1 MQHLRRFLQV
11 LILKELGEL
20 QEACAICLLEK
31 AGKTPGQ
38 LVAGGGRNTN
48 KGAKK
53 EKIPRE
59 GGLPLTS
66 TYYKIWVIF
75 VKDKYK
81 YCSFYEIAKSWFRD
95 PQASSESWLP
105 EYPDSHVSRCLLV
118 PQVTEDSVS
127 AVSFL
132 ALVAGARTPAL

>member
-1 MQHLRRFLQV
+1 MEHLRRFLQV
-11 LILKELGEL
+11 LILKELGER
-20 QEACAICLLEK
+20 QEACAIWLLEK
-31 AGKTPGQ
+31 AGKTPGE
-38 LVAGGGRNTN
+38 LVSGGGRNTN
-48 KGAKK
+48 KGVKK

-95 PQASSESWLP
+95 PQASSESLVP
-105 EYPDSHVSRCLLV
+105 RCRDLHFSRCPLML
-118 PQVTEDSVS
+118 QVTEDSVS

-132 ALVAGARTPAL
+132 ALVAGARTLDP